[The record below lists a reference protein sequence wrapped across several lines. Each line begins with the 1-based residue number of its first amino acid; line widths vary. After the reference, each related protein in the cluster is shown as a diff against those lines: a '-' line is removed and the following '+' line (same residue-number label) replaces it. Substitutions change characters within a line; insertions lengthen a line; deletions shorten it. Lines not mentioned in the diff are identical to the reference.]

1 MLQKS
6 IARCNLD
13 RASCPQTGCFCT
25 WYVKGDWM
33 ANNGDVQCDTEWRM
47 RCCLLNYAQQMCKE
61 LLNGRLGM
69 QIKINR
75 YRMCAKGGH

>member
-1 MLQKS
+1 
-6 IARCNLD
+6 
-13 RASCPQTGCFCT
+13 
-25 WYVKGDWM
+25 M

-69 QIKINR
+69 QIKINW